1 MPNSEGEV
9 YTVSDVVE
17 MIDYL
22 VRQTHIKAFG
32 SIFRQVKGIIM
43 GGKSSGWLSD
53 CSLMVDEY
61 KYVDTKV
68 RAGLVEDA
76 DRLRFFRRY
85 RDDCTSLNIDNFMNI
100 ASEIYPPSLSLTQE
114 NEQLDRASVL
124 DMDVSIQD
132 SNIVTKVF
140 CKTDLFPFDVI
151 SLPFLDSNLDSGLCY
166 RVFYGQLIR
175 FQRLCTFRSDF
186 ENRTDFLAKILIDR
200 GYNKEILRKQ
210 FCRAMEKY
218 VREFQKW
225 ALPLSFPA
233 WFYSIVN

>member
-1 MPNSEGEV
+1 MTKLGL
-9 YTVSDVVE
+9 VE

-140 CKTDLFPFDVI
+140 
-151 SLPFLDSNLDSGLCY
+151 
-166 RVFYGQLIR
+166 
-175 FQRLCTFRSDF
+175 
-186 ENRTDFLAKILIDR
+186 
-200 GYNKEILRKQ
+200 
-210 FCRAMEKY
+210 
-218 VREFQKW
+218 
-225 ALPLSFPA
+225 
-233 WFYSIVN
+233 